1 MGGIGSGRRAT
12 TLDTDDCLHLSLADL
27 RRDGA
32 LKRHLWAR
40 REKGWVDL
48 RRKREVGAVSII
60 ADVDCGRISIKG
72 RAFGQPIDQNL
83 EVVAQPLPF
92 GGERFYAL
100 CPLSGQ
106 RCTVLILPPGKTFF
120 ASVRGWGVSYASTR
134 ECKIGRA
141 YRAMRKVE
149 ETRLSRYA
157 RRPTRERHQQ
167 LWIRAFETIS
177 TWEERLLRCPHAR

>member
-12 TLDTDDCLHLSLADL
+12 TLSTDDCLRLSLADL

-32 LKRHLWAR
+32 LRRHLWAR
-40 REKGWVDL
+40 RQKGWVDL
-48 RRKREVGAVSII
+48 RSRREVGAVSIV
-60 ADVDCGRISIKG
+60 ADVDCGRINIKG
-72 RAFGQPIDQNL
+72 SAFGQPIDQKL

-92 GGERFYAL
+92 GGERFYAV

-120 ASVRGWGVSYASTR
+120 ASVRGWGVPYASTR
-134 ECKIGRA
+134 ECEVGRA

-149 ETRLSRYA
+149 ETRLSKYA
-157 RRPTRERHQQ
+157 RRPTRERYQQ
-167 LWIRAFETIS
+167 RWLKAFNTAS
-177 TWEERLLRCPHAR
+177 DFEERLAHLL